1 MLDGGAESSGCPNWA
16 GQSREACRRTESLS
30 RGPQAGQVGATE
42 GRERTEAES
51 PRRAMQVL
59 LQTSDCI
66 QKARG
71 SQEKMLSLLG
81 TTGWDGCFIKVTE
94 VNQGEEGRQDKTG
107 GRLEG
112 YCSHAGKSRS
122 ARTKTEASG
131 RRGQTGGW
139 TAWGWEKA
147 AIRTPGGEGATLRT
161 GQARPEGRQ
170 SHSPGRKR
178 WLRVR
183 ILPCPAERKEARDPH
198 EKEASAP

>member
-1 MLDGGAESSGCPNWA
+1 
-16 GQSREACRRTESLS
+16 
-30 RGPQAGQVGATE
+30 
-42 GRERTEAES
+42 
-51 PRRAMQVL
+51 MQVL
-59 LQTSDCI
+59 LQASDCI

-81 TTGWDGCFIKVTE
+81 TTGWDGCFMKVTG

-112 YCSHAGKSRS
+112 YCSHAGKSRR
-122 ARTKTEASG
+122 ARTKTEVSG
-131 RRGQTGGW
+131 KRGQTGGW

-147 AIRTPGGEGATLRT
+147 AIRTPGGERATLRT
-161 GQARPEGRQ
+161 GQARPGWQ
-170 SHSPGRKR
+170 SHSQDRKR

-183 ILPCPAERKEARDPH
+183 ILPCPAERKEAREPH